1 MSKEERDIMTER
13 YAKELEASM
22 IRRIRKV
29 EHSKIEFSEFYEQTY

>member
-1 MSKEERDIMTER
+1 MNQDIEGILEMSKEERDIMTER

-29 EHSKIEFSEFYEQTY
+29 EHS